1 MPEPTQA
8 VAILDKESVFVPF
21 GSKDEIKLSINIVK
35 RLVAVKT
42 KSGQTCTDDDAM
54 KFIMMCKARAL
65 NPFEGDA
72 FLIGY
77 DSNQGP
83 KFSLITAHQA
93 FLKRAELNQE
103 YDGMESG
110 VIVELEEGKLKDLE
124 GDFHKPDQ
132 KVVGGWAVVYFK
144 HRKFPM
150 RKRVRLSRFQ
160 KSFGIWQ
167 DDPAGMIVKCA
178 EADALR
184 SSFPTMLGGLYLRE
198 EMEHEATVVASAPI
212 FKDEP
217 AKEVEVVVEPAK
229 APPQAATVPLVPV
242 PAPKAAKTPPTPPT
256 PVKPSQEP
264 KMLSILEVVRQRLGE
279 AEVTPERVVRF
290 LFDNDQITASDVTLQ
305 QVSLE
310 NPEALDFLYNNFDD
324 IVERIKS

>member
-1 MPEPTQA
+1 M
-8 VAILDKESVFVPF
+8 DKESSFVPF

-42 KSGQTCTDDDAM
+42 KSGQTCSDDDAM

-65 NPFEGDA
+65 NPFEGDS

-77 DSNQGP
+77 DTNQGP
-83 KFSLITAHQA
+83 KFSLVTAHQA

-132 KVVGGWAVVYFK
+132 KVVGGWAVIYFK

-150 RKRVRLSRFQ
+150 RKRLRLSRFQ
-160 KSFGIWQ
+160 KAFGVWQ

-217 AKEVEVVVEPAK
+217 AKEVDVVVEPAK
-229 APPQAATVPLVPV
+229 APPQAATVPVVPV
-242 PAPKAAKTPPTPPT
+242 PEPRKAKTPPVPPT

-264 KMLSILEVVRQRLGE
+264 KVLSILEVLKQRLETEGIK
-279 AEVTPERVVRF
+279 PETAARF
-290 LFDNDQITASDVTLQ
+290 LVETGQASEGTVTLE

-310 NPEALDFLYNNFDD
+310 SPEALDFLFSNFQD
-324 IVERIKS
+324 IAERIKSV